1 MTPIRD
7 VEMLPSPLGED
18 GEPGKLKELLALN
31 RALQSEKDARYTDN
45 RDHTK
50 KVKHYEQAIQDLMDN
65 TAAQVEM
72 RPVNTEKFP
81 DPVAGTIRKV
91 RLDTDEV
98 MFDRP
103 MTSAER
109 EEYGAAPLDGDGEGV
124 ADPPPAARRGRK
136 KKGAVADAAPPHVK
150 CAACGEI
157 FESEKAGTQCKCGS
171 YSTEVL
177 PPSVSEEHPPE
188 NLA

>member
-1 MTPIRD
+1 MKPIRD
-7 VEMLPSPLGED
+7 VEMLRSPLGED

-31 RALQSEKDARYTDN
+31 RALQSEKDARFTDN
-45 RDHTK
+45 RDHSK
-50 KVKHYEQAIQDLMDN
+50 KIKHYEEAIQELMDN

-72 RPVNTEKFP
+72 RPVNTETFL
-81 DPVAGTIRKV
+81 DPVAGTISKV

-103 MTSAER
+103 MTDAER
-109 EEYGAAPLDGDGEGV
+109 EKYGADPLDGEGV
-124 ADPPPAARRGRK
+124 ANSPPAVRRGRK

-150 CAACGEI
+150 CAACGTI
-157 FESEKAGTQCKCGS
+157 FESEKAGVQCACGS

-177 PPSVSEEHPPE
+177 PSGASEKQPPE